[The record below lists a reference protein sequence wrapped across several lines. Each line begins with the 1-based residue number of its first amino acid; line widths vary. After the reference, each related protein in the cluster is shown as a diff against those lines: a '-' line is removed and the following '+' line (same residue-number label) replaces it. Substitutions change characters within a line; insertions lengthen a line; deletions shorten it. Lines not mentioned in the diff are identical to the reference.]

1 MSRCTTDPMK
11 LSVDCQYED
20 RKRNFI
26 AYIEVTPMQPD
37 EVIRY
42 RLVVKEATF
51 EDRGTYYSVKVDC
64 HSEPIYVYS
73 LLIDGLRPTVRRNA
87 FATDVLR
94 NALCGFLEL
103 YQA

>member
-1 MSRCTTDPMK
+1 MSRSTTNPNN
-11 LSVDCQYED
+11 LAIGCQYED
-20 RKRNFI
+20 LERNFI
-26 AYIEVTPMQPD
+26 AYIEVTPLQLD

-64 HSEPIYVYS
+64 HSKPIYVYPV
-73 LLIDGLRPTVRRNA
+73 LIGGLRPTAKRNA
-87 FATDVLR
+87 TATDELRHVL
-94 NALCGFLEL
+94 CEFLEW